1 MLCRLLK
8 YLKRWNLYFLL
19 FFSSAA
25 ATMKKFFP
33 PKSYFFH
40 ILAYCEFCLKE
51 QSHSKI
57 FNPYYYKLQ
66 NVPPIKTWFALL
78 LDDNIVK
85 RYLFR
90 IFSRREER
98 NLNFIHNFF
107 FCIGSRYLNFLVETR
122 IKKRILRGFLLPT

>member
-8 YLKRWNLYFLL
+8 YLKGWNLYFLL
-19 FFSSAA
+19 FF
-25 ATMKKFFP
+25 FFCSCHDEKNFP
-33 PKSYFFH
+33 QKSYFFH
-40 ILAYCEFCLKE
+40 ILAYCGFCLKE

-85 RYLFR
+85 KTYLGFIAEGKKEIWILYI
-90 IFSRREER
+90 IFF
-98 NLNFIHNFF
+98 L
-107 FCIGSRYLNFLVETR
+107 YLNFLVETR
-122 IKKRILRGFLLPT
+122 IKKRILRGFLPST